1 MSSPRWAALKAAFPY
16 TIPVLTGFSFLGI
29 AYGILMASKGYGFPW
44 PVLMSLLAF
53 CGSMQYAAVTLL
65 ASAFHPL
72 AALALSL
79 MVNAR
84 HLFYGI
90 SMLGRYRGTGK
101 MKPFLIFG
109 LCDETFSILCSAQPP
124 AGVEQR
130 WFFFFVTLL
139 DYLYWS
145 LATLVGCVVG
155 SLVSFD
161 TKGLDFVL
169 TALFVVIFLGQWEQR
184 RSRIPALVGV
194 GCSILCLMVFGPDNF
209 ILPAMAAILIVLTLM
224 RRYLE
229 GGEEH
234 SC

>member
-1 MSSPRWAALKAAFPY
+1 
-16 TIPVLTGFSFLGI
+16 
-29 AYGILMASKGYGFPW
+29 
-44 PVLMSLLAF
+44 
-53 CGSMQYAAVTLL
+53 MQYAAVTLL
-65 ASAFHPL
+65 TSAFDPL

-101 MKPFLIFG
+101 IKPFLIFG

-124 AGVEQR
+124 EGVDRQ

-145 LATLVGCVVG
+145 AATLAGCVIG
-155 SLVSFD
+155 SLVTFN
-161 TKGLDFVL
+161 TNGLDFVL

-209 ILPAMAAILIVLTLM
+209 IIPAMIVILAVLTLM
-224 RRYLE
+224 RKYLE
-229 GGEEH
+229 GEGEE

>member
-1 MSSPRWAALKAAFPY
+1 MSSSRLDALKAAFPH
-16 TIPVLTGFSFLGI
+16 TIPVLTGFSFLGM
-29 AYGILMASKGYGFPW
+29 AYGILMTAKGYGFPW
-44 PVLMSLLAF
+44 AVLMSLLAF

-65 ASAFHPL
+65 TSAFDPL

-90 SMLGRYRGTGK
+90 SMLRRYRGTGK
-101 MKPFLIFG
+101 IKPFLIFG

-124 AGVEQR
+124 EGVDRQ

-145 LATLVGCVVG
+145 AATLAGCVIG
-155 SLVSFD
+155 SLVTFN
-161 TKGLDFVL
+161 TNGLDFVL

-209 ILPAMAAILIVLTLM
+209 IIPAMIVILAVLTLM
-224 RRYLE
+224 RKHLE
-229 GGEEH
+229 GEGEE